1 MGGCATKP
9 KVSKAE
15 EAGGEAPVQ
24 APETVKEEAVVVES
38 KEKDVVVIGDEPE
51 KKIEG
56 DDHTVKE
63 IVDDEDKRK
72 SLSHLFQVIIIYLIK
87 HVYNYILLRL
97 QLFHNHRICF
107 ITLKTNYYRSGSSLM
122 WKS

>member
-15 EAGGEAPVQ
+15 EAGGEAPVP
-24 APETVKEEAVVVES
+24 APDTVKEEAVVVES
-38 KEKDVVVIGDEPE
+38 KEKEVVVIGDVAE

-72 SLSHLFQVIIIYLIK
+72 SLSHLFQVKIIYLIK
-87 HVYNYILLRL
+87 HVYT
-97 QLFHNHRICF
+97 
-107 ITLKTNYYRSGSSLM
+107 ITFSTFS
-122 WKS
+122 

>member
-24 APETVKEEAVVVES
+24 APELSRKKQSVVES

-72 SLSHLFQVIIIYLIK
+72 SLCHLFQNEEGK
-87 HVYNYILLRL
+87 DS
-97 QLFHNHRICF
+97 
-107 ITLKTNYYRSGSSLM
+107 TEKEKTTEVSRNRKSL
-122 WKS
+122 